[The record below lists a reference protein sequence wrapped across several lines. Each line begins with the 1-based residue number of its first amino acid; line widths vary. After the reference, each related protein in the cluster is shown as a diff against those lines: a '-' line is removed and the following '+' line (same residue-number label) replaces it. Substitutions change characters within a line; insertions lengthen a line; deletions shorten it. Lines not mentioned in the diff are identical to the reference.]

1 MPSEFQ
7 AEPLANRLRPTDF
20 SEFCGQEHL
29 VGTDGA
35 LKTLLGKEF
44 LPSIILW
51 GPPGTGKT
59 TLARLIASLTDAE
72 FVPFSAVTSG
82 IGDLRKV
89 IAVAEQNARLRRK
102 TVLFIDE
109 IHRWNKAQQDAL
121 LPHVESGTV
130 TLIGATTENPSF
142 EVVGPLLSRAHVYR
156 LHPLTDKELEKILNR
171 AISELG
177 KSAGKR
183 KLGLDARTLLVSLAD
198 GDARMLLNTLEAAW
212 SASGNKKGGEITTD
226 LIERVLT
233 KKALSYDKKGEEHY
247 NVISAFIKSMRGSD
261 PDAAVY
267 YLARMLEAGEDPVFV
282 ARRMVVFASEDVG
295 NADPQALQLAVAA
308 FDAVRYIGLPEA
320 RINLGQA
327 ATYLA
332 SAPKS
337 NASYRAIESAL
348 AEVRGSGAQP
358 VPMHL
363 RNPVTKL
370 MKEEGYGRG
379 YEYAHGRENAKV
391 SHAHLPDKLV
401 GTRFYEPKNSGREA
415 EIRRNLENLG
425 KTTSKTLHVK
435 PDEKA

>member
-7 AEPLANRLRPTDF
+7 TKPLADRLRPTTF
-20 SEFCGQEHL
+20 AEFYGQSHL
-29 VGTDGA
+29 VGSRGA
-35 LKTLLGKEF
+35 LKTLLGKDF
-44 LPSIILW
+44 LPSLILW

-82 IGDLRKV
+82 IADLRKV
-89 IAVAEQNARLRRK
+89 ITVAEQNARLRRK

-121 LPHVESGTV
+121 LPHVESGIV

-156 LHPLTDKELEKILNR
+156 LHALDPKELEKILNR

-183 KLGLDARTLLVSLAD
+183 TLGSKEKRLLVSLAD
-198 GDARMLLNTLEAAW
+198 GDARMLLNTIEAAW
-212 SASGNKKGGEITTD
+212 NAADKEITTE

-233 KKALSYDKKGEEHY
+233 KKALSYNKKGEEHY

-267 YLARMLEAGEDPVFV
+267 YLARMLEAGEDPVFI

-295 NADPQALQLAVAA
+295 NADPQALQVAVAA

-327 ATYLA
+327 TTYLA
-332 SAPKS
+332 AAPKS

-348 AEVRGSGAQP
+348 REVKDSGAQP

-370 MKEEGYGRG
+370 MKQEGYGRG
-379 YEYAHGRENAKV
+379 YEYAHGRENAQV

-401 GTRFYEPKNSGREA
+401 GKRFYEPGTNGREA
-415 EIRRNLENLG
+415 EIRKNLQEMTA
-425 KTTSKTLHVK
+425 KQQRVTRETK
-435 PDEKA
+435 

>member
-1 MPSEFQ
+1 MTMQS
-7 AEPLANRLRPTDF
+7 PLANRLRPKDF
-20 SEFCGQEHL
+20 SEFYGQKHL
-29 VGTDGA
+29 VGSDGA

-44 LPSIILW
+44 LPSVILW

-82 IGDLRKV
+82 IADLRKV
-89 IAVAEQNARLRRK
+89 IGVAEQNRRLRRK

-142 EVVGPLLSRAHVYR
+142 EVIGPLLSRAHVYR
-156 LHPLTDKELEKILNR
+156 LHPLTPKELENILNR
-171 AISELG
+171 AVSELG

-183 KLGLDARTLLVSLAD
+183 KLGSAAKKLLISLAD

-212 SASGNKKGGEITTD
+212 SASGKGQVTTG
-226 LIERVLT
+226 LIERILT

-267 YLARMLEAGEDPVFV
+267 YLARMLEAGEDPVFI
-282 ARRMVVFASEDVG
+282 ARRMVIFASEDVG
-295 NADPQALQLAVAA
+295 NADPQALQVAVAA

-327 ATYLA
+327 AAYLA

-348 AEVRGSGAQP
+348 QEVRDSGALP

-370 MKEEGYGRG
+370 MKQEGYGKG
-379 YEYAHGRENAKV
+379 YEYAHGQEDARV
-391 SHAHLPDKLV
+391 SHSHLPDKLV
-401 GTRFYEPKNSGREA
+401 GKRFYEPGGRGREA
-415 EIRRNLENLG
+415 EIREGLEKLG
-425 KTTSKTLHVK
+425 KSSSKTVTRETK
-435 PDEKA
+435 

>member
-1 MPSEFQ
+1 MIMQS
-7 AEPLANRLRPTDF
+7 PLANRLRPKDF
-20 SEFCGQEHL
+20 SEFHGQEHL
-29 VGTDGA
+29 VGSTGA

-59 TLARLIASLTDAE
+59 TLARLVASLTDAE

-82 IGDLRKV
+82 IADLRKV
-89 IAVAEQNARLRRK
+89 ITVAEQNRRLRRK

-156 LHPLTDKELEKILNR
+156 LHALTHSELEKILNR
-171 AISELG
+171 AVSELG

-183 KLGLDARTLLVSLAD
+183 KLGSDAKKLLISLAD
-198 GDARMLLNTLEAAW
+198 GDARMLLNTIEAAW
-212 SASGNKKGGEITTD
+212 SASDKDGAGEITTG
-226 LIERVLT
+226 LIERILT

-282 ARRMVVFASEDVG
+282 ARRMVIFASEDVG
-295 NADPQALQLAVAA
+295 NADPQALQVAVAA

-348 AEVRGSGAQP
+348 QEVRDSGALP

-370 MKEEGYGRG
+370 MKQEGYGRG
-379 YEYAHGRENAKV
+379 YEYAHGQEDARV
-391 SHAHLPDKLV
+391 SHAHLPEKLA
-401 GTRFYEPKNSGREA
+401 GKRFYEPTEQGFEARIRESLRKFA
-415 EIRRNLENLG
+415 ARRSQRRL
-425 KTTSKTLHVK
+425 T
-435 PDEKA
+435 KADD

>member
-7 AEPLANRLRPTDF
+7 AQPLANRLRPTDF
-20 SEFCGQEHL
+20 SEFYGQEHL
-29 VGTDGA
+29 VGAKGA
-35 LKTLLGKEF
+35 LKTLLGKDF

-82 IGDLRKV
+82 IADLRKV
-89 IAVAEQNARLRRK
+89 ITIAEQNARLRRK

-121 LPHVESGTV
+121 LPHVEAGTV

-156 LHPLTDKELEKILNR
+156 LHALDPQELEKILNR
-171 AISELG
+171 ATSELG

-183 KLGLDARTLLVSLAD
+183 TIGAKEKELLVALAD
-198 GDARMLLNTLEAAW
+198 GDARMLLNTVEAAW
-212 SASGNKKGGEITTD
+212 NASSGAITTD
-226 LIERVLT
+226 LIERILT
-233 KKALSYDKKGEEHY
+233 KKALSYDKKGDEHY

-267 YLARMLEAGEDPVFV
+267 YLARMLEAGEDPVFI
-282 ARRMVVFASEDVG
+282 ARRMVIFASEDVG
-295 NADPQALQLAVAA
+295 NADPQALQVAVAA

-320 RINLGQA
+320 RINLSQA

-332 SAPKS
+332 STPKS
-337 NASYRAIESAL
+337 NASYRAIDSAL
-348 AEVRGSGAQP
+348 NEVRQSGALP
-358 VPMHL
+358 VPIHL

-370 MKEEGYGRG
+370 MKQEGYGRG
-379 YEYAHGRENAKV
+379 YEYAHGQTDAQV
-391 SHAHLPDKLV
+391 SHSHLPDKLV
-401 GTRFYEPKNSGREA
+401 GKRFYNPENRGKEV
-415 EIRRNLENLG
+415 EIRKNLEEMT
-425 KTTSKTLHVK
+425 KKQKKVSRETK
-435 PDEKA
+435 